1 MIENKIIFKSIIWEL
16 IGLVTILLITSNYK
30 VSILYVMI
38 RIVMYYFFELV
49 WRKYEKSNN
58 YSRRVYRSI

>member
-58 YSRRVYRSI
+58 